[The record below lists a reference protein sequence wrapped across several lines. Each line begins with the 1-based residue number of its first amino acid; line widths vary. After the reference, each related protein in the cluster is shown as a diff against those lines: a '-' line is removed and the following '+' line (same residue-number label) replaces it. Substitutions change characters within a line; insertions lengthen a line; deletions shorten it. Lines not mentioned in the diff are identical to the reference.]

1 MVNGEPIDQSRK
13 CLGVVCGGSP
23 NRQAHRVWSL
33 VLIIDCLA
41 IVNSCLGASV
51 WFNELDPIT
60 TVTVTISDI
69 QAASERI
76 RPIAKRTPVMRSRS
90 FDQLSG
96 VTAFFKCENLQ
107 TGGAFK
113 IRGAS
118 NFLRSIPKADLPRG
132 VVAFSSGNH
141 AQAVAIAA
149 KDLGVKATLVMP
161 TDAPK
166 AKLEATRAQGPEIVI
181 YDRFKEDRAA
191 IGARIAQETGATLVP
206 PFDHPWIVAGQGTT
220 ALELLEEVPDL
231 DAIVVPIGG
240 GGLMAG
246 CSVAAKALNPK
257 IHVIGVEPATANDAA
272 LSMAA
277 GKRIEIPPPDTIADG
292 LRVPM
297 LGELTFSLIR
307 KNVEQVVLVTDDEI
321 REAGKW
327 LLMRTKSLVEPS
339 GAATAAAAMFGKL
352 PPGLG
357 RVGIVLSGGN
367 VDWEVLTSF

>member
-1 MVNGEPIDQSRK
+1 M
-13 CLGVVCGGSP
+13 
-23 NRQAHRVWSL
+23 
-33 VLIIDCLA
+33 
-41 IVNSCLGASV
+41 
-51 WFNELDPIT
+51 
-60 TVTVTISDI
+60 TVTLADI

-76 RPIAKRTPVMRSRS
+76 RPIAKRTPVMRSRG
-90 FDQLSG
+90 FDEQAG
-96 VTAFFKCENLQ
+96 ITAFFKCENFQ

-113 IRGAS
+113 IRGAA
-118 NFLRSIPKADLPRG
+118 NFLRSIPKADLARG

-149 KDLGVKATLVMP
+149 RDLGVKATLVMP

-181 YDRFKEDRAA
+181 YDRFTQDRAA
-191 IGARIAQETGATLVP
+191 IGAQISKDTGATLVP

-246 CSVAAKALNPK
+246 CSLAAKAMK
-257 IHVIGVEPATANDAA
+257 AGIRVIGVEPATANDAA
-272 LSMAA
+272 LSLAA

-292 LRVPM
+292 LRVPQ
-297 LGELTFSLIR
+297 LGELTFSII
-307 KNVEQVVLVTDDEI
+307 KENVEQVVLVTDDEI
-321 REAGKW
+321 RETVKW
-327 LLMRTKSLVEPS
+327 LLTRMKLLVEPS
-339 GAATAAAAMFGKL
+339 GAATAAAAFYKKL
-352 PPGLG
+352 PANLG

-367 VDWEVLTSF
+367 VDWDVLASF